1 MYVCN
6 VHMYRYFDKS
16 TTNSAVLMLS
26 VSPNPSTFTAPTPKP
41 EVEKTPA
48 KLLKQPYEP
57 LGFRV

>member
-16 TTNSAVLMLS
+16 TTNSAVLKLS

-41 EVEKTPA
+41 EVEKT
-48 KLLKQPYEP
+48 L
-57 LGFRV
+57 RNS